1 MDSLTSYQYVTC
13 IDQLART
20 LFFSACALQRTATPY
35 KCDPRF
41 KGIWKGSSRA
51 TPWRGLFAAAARAA
65 TPEASLA
72 RAPARDH
79 AHRRGLLYL
88 RRASPGFPTGRPCVP
103 ARIPCSGR
111 RLEEP
116 ESTFDLGNV
125 AHVLGR
131 AGNGPRQVWS
141 HRAPGLTRSAQAKSR
156 TPCSAPACPLRATS
170 TARADVARSAR
181 VWAR

>member
-1 MDSLTSYQYVTC
+1 MDSLTSYQYITC

-20 LFFSACALQRTATPY
+20 PFFSATRPNAPRHLINVTLGLRGFGRVVQERRHGRALN
-35 KCDPRF
+35 
-41 KGIWKGSSRA
+41 
-51 TPWRGLFAAAARAA
+51 AAAARAA

-103 ARIPCSGR
+103 ARIACSGR

-116 ESTFDLGNV
+116 ESSFDLRGV
-125 AHVLGR
+125 AYVIRGEDTGR
-131 AGNGPRQVWS
+131 RQVWS
-141 HRAPGLTRSAQAKSR
+141 HRAPGL
-156 TPCSAPACPLRATS
+156 APIADCEVESQSPRHPCPLNPSS
-170 TARADVARSAR
+170 TARAHVGCSTR